1 MAAKRYVDL
10 IDELFNYIEGC
21 EKKMF
26 SNDKVVVEKDVVF
39 GILDELRTATPDEI
53 KRCQKIIGSREAIFN
68 QTNAD
73 AEGIINEAKKKAEDI
88 EEEARINAQH
98 LIDESE
104 IMRKAFEQANNVVQN
119 AQAEADS
126 MRASAKNY
134 AESIKTGALNYA
146 ETIMNDMNQQL
157 SAAYLDAK
165 KYSEALISSLKGH
178 LVEVE
183 HNHEE
188 LRDVI
193 DNYKGEPEFIGGEQ
207 DNDEDMEYENPDEEA
222 QEEYEAA
229 EGSSEEEMLLEE
241 ELSGEEMV
249 YEEEMDYEDSEN
261 ENK

>member
-10 IDELFNYIEGC
+10 IDELFNYIENG

-39 GILDELRTATPDEI
+39 GILDELRSATPDEI

-68 QTNAD
+68 QTNVD

-88 EEEARINAQH
+88 EEEAKINAQR

-104 IMRKAFEQANNVVQN
+104 IMRQAFEQANTVVQN
-119 AQAEADS
+119 AQAEADAL
-126 MRASAKNY
+126 RANAKNY

-157 SAAYLDAK
+157 SSAYLDAK
-165 KYSEALISSLKGH
+165 KYSEALISSLKSH

-193 DNYKGEPEFIGGEQ
+193 DNYKGEPDYVGGGQE
-207 DNDEDMEYENPDEEA
+207 DEEDMQYEELDGDVQNDSNVSEDAEED
-222 QEEYEAA
+222 
-229 EGSSEEEMLLEE
+229 MVLED
-241 ELSGEEMV
+241 ELSGEDMI
-249 YEEEMDYEDSEN
+249 YEEEMDYEDPEN
-261 ENK
+261 GNK